1 MTTGGVLLANRYEKH
16 YEFIKFIE
24 LYDQYPEDI
33 KKMIDNNN
41 SSYAHRWQRP
51 DYLDIVA

>member
-24 LYDQYPEDI
+24 LHDQYPEDI